1 MDRTLVNW
9 CTSLKNRRLEILN
22 RRHIL
27 KNGRY
32 SSKRNLHPPNQRHI
46 ENHWQGEGWILQ
58 SDGDSQ
64 TDKEIEEIIEQI
76 KIIKI
81 SWLVWITLIMYV
93 YVIYLHVFC
102 IS

>member
-1 MDRTLVNW
+1 MEN
-9 CTSLKNRRLEILN
+9 LN
-22 RRHIL
+22 RGHIL
-27 KNGRY
+27 KNGRHR
-32 SSKRNLHPPNQRHI
+32 SKWNLHLSNQRHI

-93 YVIYLHVFC
+93 NVI
-102 IS
+102 